1 MSKSK
6 TQKANLY
13 EIGDTKTYSNN
24 SEIKGKKILFN
35 KAVYTILERKNELD
49 KKPPFYLFDL
59 QSKSFLSSLYP
70 SGETNTYI
78 FDTKEGQKYLLR
90 FYANGNYEI
99 EKID

>member
-1 MSKSK
+1 
-6 TQKANLY
+6 
-13 EIGDTKTYSNN
+13 
-24 SEIKGKKILFN
+24 
-35 KAVYTILERKNELD
+35 
-49 KKPPFYLFDL
+49 L